1 MVKKFNISEA
11 AADILAGTAY
21 KRTGDQVFGGGKK
34 FAADEQGREDIGH
47 TPQKTTAPLPAYTK
61 GVPSATAPGATPP
74 VGQQSDGVGATKAT
88 GPQDSQGRSDLVH
101 PPKLD
106 QTSDD
111 DIRDRKK
118 YSAPGATQQP
128 NKGAIAPYVPE
139 ETESDDEVISED
151 EEELEEVEEAAKW
164 RQGYSASGHPSG
176 YKHKSGEIGPLGGT
190 FTNRPSGYDGDTK
203 KVPVQK
209 YRDKKDELS
218 GRADTKLGSRGQP
231 LLPKNAQ
238 SNLKHAVKQSLG
250 KHGPAGK
257 LPEEVEEEMESMAH
271 EKKEKMKMKMKEDID
286 AMFEGEELT
295 EDFKS
300 KASTIYE
307 ASVLAHAKQIAEE
320 VEVKLTEQFESALE
334 EIKEDFADKI
344 DDYLNYMVEE
354 WMKENELAI
363 EKGLRS
369 EIVEDFIGGLRDL
382 FAEHYIDIPTEK
394 VDLVGELAEQV
405 ESLEDKLNEE
415 IQRGVQLRKELVE
428 HKKVEAVHSVCEGLL
443 LTQAEKLKELAE
455 GVEFSSE
462 EEFVDKLIVMKES
475 YFPSVV
481 KSAESSAL
489 DEILI
494 EEVGKKPSAVSHD
507 PSIDAYAKA
516 ISKSI
521 QR

>member
-21 KRTGDQVFGGGKK
+21 KRAGDQVFGGGKK
-34 FAADEQGREDIGH
+34 VAADEQGMEDIGR
-47 TPQKTTAPLPAYTK
+47 TPRKNTEPVPTYTK
-61 GVPSATAPGATPP
+61 GVPSATAHGATPP
-74 VGQQSDGVGATKAT
+74 VGQQPAGVGATKAT

-101 PPKLD
+101 PTTLN

-118 YSAPGATQQP
+118 YSAPEATQQP

-139 ETESDDEVISED
+139 ETESEDEVISE
-151 EEELEEVEEAAKW
+151 A
-164 RQGYSASGHPSG
+164 G
-176 YKHKSGEIGPLGGT
+176 
-190 FTNRPSGYDGDTK
+190 
-203 KVPVQK
+203 
-209 YRDKKDELS
+209 KKD
-218 GRADTKLGSRGQP
+218 D
-231 LLPKNAQ
+231 
-238 SNLKHAVKQSLG
+238 
-250 KHGPAGK
+250 
-257 LPEEVEEEMESMAH
+257 ESMAH

-428 HKKVEAVHSVCEGLL
+428 HKKVEAVHSVGEGLL

-516 ISKSI
+516 ISKSV

>member
-34 FAADEQGREDIGH
+34 VAADEQGMEDIGH
-47 TPQKTTAPLPAYTK
+47 TPQKTTSPLPAYTK

-74 VGQQSDGVGATKAT
+74 VGQQSDGVGATKST

-128 NKGAIAPYVPE
+128 NKGAVAPYVPE
-139 ETESDDEVISED
+139 ETESDDEVISE
-151 EEELEEVEEAAKW
+151 A
-164 RQGYSASGHPSG
+164 G
-176 YKHKSGEIGPLGGT
+176 
-190 FTNRPSGYDGDTK
+190 
-203 KVPVQK
+203 
-209 YRDKKDELS
+209 KKD
-218 GRADTKLGSRGQP
+218 D
-231 LLPKNAQ
+231 
-238 SNLKHAVKQSLG
+238 
-250 KHGPAGK
+250 
-257 LPEEVEEEMESMAH
+257 ESMAH

-475 YFPSVV
+475 YFPSVL

-516 ISKSI
+516 ISKSV